1 MYLVYKILGK
11 DRCRRKREGTINQL
25 GQWFVLATVVIDLT
39 FKTHRHSILTKIR
52 KALGIEAT

>member
-11 DRCRRKREGTINQL
+11 NRCRRKREGTINQL
-25 GQWFVLATVVIDLT
+25 GQWFVLANVNDLT
-39 FKTHRHSILTKIR
+39 AKTHRHNILTKIR